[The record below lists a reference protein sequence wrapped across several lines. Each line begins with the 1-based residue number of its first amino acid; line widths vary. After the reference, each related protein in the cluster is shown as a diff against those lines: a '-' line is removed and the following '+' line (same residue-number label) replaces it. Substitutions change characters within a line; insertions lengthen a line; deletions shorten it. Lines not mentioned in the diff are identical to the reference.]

1 MPVTQQ
7 NMQEP
12 ILQGQTNQT
21 PIAEGI
27 QKIINQR
34 KGLGEYQG
42 KGHLA
47 KIEKCR
53 NFFIQLKEKVQEF
66 ETFRKYLLLRVFQRR
81 SNAY

>member
-27 QKIINQR
+27 QIN
-34 KGLGEYQG
+34 
-42 KGHLA
+42 H
-47 KIEKCR
+47 
-53 NFFIQLKEKVQEF
+53 
-66 ETFRKYLLLRVFQRR
+66 
-81 SNAY
+81 